1 MARSPGSG
9 CRLVRGRLI
18 RSAAASKSRRTVG
31 TTAGPDV
38 ALEIQPR
45 EQFTIERLI
54 PLHIG
59 RLDVSYTNSA
69 LFMTIAVVLITAL
82 MLLGTRR
89 AALVPGRWQSVA
101 EMSYEFVVDM
111 VDTNAGH
118 GGRDFFPFVFTLF
131 MFILFSNLLGL
142 IPYSFTVTSHI
153 IVTFAL
159 AAVVF
164 IGVTIIGFIRHG
176 AHFLRL
182 FVPEG
187 VPVALLLL
195 LVPIELLSYFIRPFT
210 LSIRLFANMLA
221 GHTMLA
227 IFGGFAASVG
237 LLAIFPLAINIAL
250 VGLELLVAVLQAYVF
265 AILTCLY
272 LRDALHLH

>member
-1 MARSPGSG
+1 MAIE
-9 CRLVRGRLI
+9 L
-18 RSAAASKSRRTVG
+18 
-31 TTAGPDV
+31 
-38 ALEIQPR
+38 QPL
-45 EQFTIERLI
+45 EQFTIERLV

-59 RLDVSYTNSA
+59 GLDVSFTNSA
-69 LFMTIAVVLITAL
+69 LLMAIAVVAITAL
-82 MLLGTRR
+82 TVLSTRG
-89 AALVPGRWQSVA
+89 AALVPGRWQSLA
-101 EMSYEFVVDM
+101 EMSYEFVADM

-118 GGRDFFPFVFTLF
+118 GARQYLPFVFTLF

-142 IPYSFTVTSHI
+142 VPYSFTVTSHI

-164 IGVTIIGFIRHG
+164 IGVTIIGFVRHG
-176 AHFLRL
+176 THFLRL

-187 VPVALLLL
+187 VPAVLLLL
-195 LVPIELLSYFIRPFT
+195 LVPIEVLSYFIRPFT

-237 LLAIFPLAINIAL
+237 FLAIFPLAINVAL
-250 VGLELLVAVLQAYVF
+250 VGLELLVAALQAYVF

>member
-1 MARSPGSG
+1 
-9 CRLVRGRLI
+9 
-18 RSAAASKSRRTVG
+18 
-31 TTAGPDV
+31 V
-38 ALEIQPR
+38 ALELHPL
-45 EQFTIERLI
+45 EQFKIEPLI

-59 RLDVSYTNSA
+59 GLDVSYTNSA
-69 LFMTIAVVLITAL
+69 LFMTVAVVLITAL
-82 MLLGTRR
+82 LVLGTRR
-89 AALVPGRWQSVA
+89 DALVPSRWQSMA
-101 EMSYEFVVDM
+101 ELSYEFVADM
-111 VDTNAGH
+111 VETNAGH
-118 GGRDFFPFVFTLF
+118 GAEPYFPFVFSLF
-131 MFILFSNLLGL
+131 MFVLFANFLGL

-159 AAVVF
+159 AAIVF
-164 IGVTIIGFIRHG
+164 IGVTIIGFVKHG

-187 VPVALLLL
+187 VPAVLLLL

-227 IFGGFAASVG
+227 IFGGFAASIG
-237 LLAIFPLAINIAL
+237 LLAILPLGINVALIGLEAL
-250 VGLELLVAVLQAYVF
+250 VAALQAYVF

>member
-1 MARSPGSG
+1 
-9 CRLVRGRLI
+9 
-18 RSAAASKSRRTVG
+18 
-31 TTAGPDV
+31 V
-38 ALEIQPR
+38 ALELHPL
-45 EQFTIERLI
+45 EQFTIQPLI

-59 RLDVSYTNSA
+59 GLDVSYTNSA
-69 LFMTIAVVLITAL
+69 LFMTIAVILITSL
-82 MLLGTRR
+82 LVLGTRR
-89 AALVPGRWQSVA
+89 GALVPGRLQSIA
-101 EMSYEFVVDM
+101 EISYEFVADM
-111 VDTNAGH
+111 VETNAGH
-118 GGRDFFPFVFTLF
+118 GAEPYFPFVFTLF
-131 MFILFSNLLGL
+131 MFVLFSNLLGL
-142 IPYSFTVTSHI
+142 IPYSYTVTSQI

-159 AAVVF
+159 AAIVF
-164 IGVTIIGFIRHG
+164 IGVTIIGIVKHG

-187 VPVALLLL
+187 VPIILLLL

-237 LLAIFPLAINIAL
+237 LLAILPVALDVAILA
-250 VGLELLVAVLQAYVF
+250 LEVLVAALQAYVF

>member
-1 MARSPGSG
+1 M
-9 CRLVRGRLI
+9 
-18 RSAAASKSRRTVG
+18 
-31 TTAGPDV
+31 
-38 ALEIQPR
+38 ALELHPL
-45 EQFTIERLI
+45 EQFTIQPLI

-59 RLDVSYTNSA
+59 GLDVSYTNSA
-69 LFMTIAVVLITAL
+69 LFMTIAVILITS
-82 MLLGTRR
+82 LLVLGMRR
-89 AALVPGRWQSVA
+89 GALVPGRLQSIA
-101 EMSYEFVVDM
+101 EISYEFVADM
-111 VDTNAGH
+111 VETNAGH
-118 GGRDFFPFVFTLF
+118 GAEPYFPFVFTLF
-131 MFILFSNLLGL
+131 MFVLFSNLLGL
-142 IPYSFTVTSHI
+142 IPYSYTVTSQI

-159 AAVVF
+159 AAIVF
-164 IGVTIIGFIRHG
+164 IGVTIIGIVKHG
-176 AHFLRL
+176 THFLRL

-187 VPVALLLL
+187 VPIILLLL

-237 LLAIFPLAINIAL
+237 LLAILPVALDVAILA
-250 VGLELLVAVLQAYVF
+250 LEVLVAALQAYVF